1 MIKRAAREAAV
12 FAFYLT
18 LAVAM
23 TWPLASHLTTAV
35 SDRGDPYIVTWI
47 IDWVCHALTHA
58 PLDLYNA
65 PIFYPGRLTLA
76 HSENLV
82 GVALLVLPFHIAG
95 VPPIAVYNLAMLIGF
110 ALSGYGMFVLARL
123 ITRSTAAALV
133 AGVIFAFVPFKFD
146 HISHMQLIC
155 SGWLP
160 LLFAALIAY
169 WRAPGTKTAACIT
182 GAFVM
187 NGLTNVH
194 YFLFGSVTAAITI
207 AIYAILSTRRD
218 RRFWLTLFAAL
229 AIAGLLLLPFLLPY
243 SILAH
248 EYGMVRSEAEARSGS
263 APATAW
269 LVTTPLSIV
278 YGRLG
283 APELHRHEMQLFP
296 GLVALVLAGIGA
308 AGCVLRAEART
319 LRSTQHPARSTLLL
333 HVLIAFAAILTWLGI
348 ITDRTEW
355 TIAGHRILSFS
366 SADVPA
372 TLLVLLLVI
381 RFARTQP
388 RSEHPERW
396 AAASWIL
403 IGVIG
408 SFGMNAFFHAFLYRR
423 TSLFAAIRAP
433 VRWAVIAYIGL
444 AVWAAIGA
452 LVLIRKR
459 PRVVAPILIALAA
472 LDLWP
477 SIRWEQAVPTIAPVY
492 RWLAR
497 ERVAPLIELP
507 MANGMEF
514 ESLLGSTHHHLPQ
527 FNGFTPWSVPVH
539 AKLRGKNDAYAFD
552 DEFFAILEQHGA
564 KLVVVHVHALGDAS
578 PSVRAWLSKQLAAG
592 RLAYVRSFDHEIGG
606 DFVFAVTRN
615 YRAPASSQP
624 AAPDGAGHLPAQ
636 KLARMLAGET
646 THSDA
651 IMATFD
657 SPRGGDTVRGPMRVR
672 GWVLSPFTIKR
683 VTLLLDAGRTRIDVP
698 LIDARPDV
706 KSRYSWYYFTP
717 RPGFDVIL
725 PERPRGVGLHTDLQL
740 EIEDEGKRVVRT
752 TDLFIDWE
760 RAE

>member
-12 FAFYLT
+12 FALYLA

-23 TWPLASHLTTAV
+23 TWPLASRLTTAV
-35 SDRGDPYIVTWI
+35 ADRGDPYIVAWI

-82 GVALLVLPFHIAG
+82 GVALLVLPFHLAG

-146 HISHMQLIC
+146 HISHVQLIC

-160 LLFAALIAY
+160 LLLAAVIAY
-169 WRAPGTKTAACIT
+169 WRAPGTKTAACII

-207 AIYAILSTRRD
+207 AIFAILSPRRD
-218 RRFWLTLFAAL
+218 RRFWLTLIAAL
-229 AIAGLLLLPFLLPY
+229 AIAGLLLVPFLLPY
-243 SILAH
+243 RILAN

-269 LVTTPLSIV
+269 LVTTPLSVV
-278 YGRLG
+278 YGKLG
-283 APELHRHEMQLFP
+283 APELHQHEMQLFP
-296 GLVALVLAGIGA
+296 GLVALVLAVIGA
-308 AGCVLRAEART
+308 ACWVLNAEPHPP
-319 LRSTQHPARSTLLL
+319 RSTQHSAPSTLLAAF
-333 HVLIAFAAILTWLGI
+333 IALAAVLTWLGI

-355 TIAGHRILSFS
+355 TIGGHRIVSFN

-372 TLLVLLLVI
+372 MLLLILLVV
-381 RFARTQP
+381 RFARTHP
-388 RSEHPERW
+388 RSEYPERW

-403 IGVIG
+403 IGVVG

-423 TSLFAAIRAP
+423 IGLFAAIRAP
-433 VRWAVIAYIGL
+433 VRWAVIAYIGIALL
-444 AVWAAIGA
+444 AAFGA
-452 LVLIRKR
+452 LAMMKKR
-459 PRVVAPILIALAA
+459 PRVIAPILLALAA

-492 RWLAR
+492 RWLKR
-497 ERVAPLIELP
+497 ERIAPLIELP

-514 ESLLGSTHHHLPQ
+514 EMLLGSTHHHLPQ
-527 FNGFTPWSVPVH
+527 FNGFTPWSAPVH
-539 AKLRGKNDAYAFD
+539 SKLRGKNDAHAFD
-552 DEFFAILEQHGA
+552 DEFLSILEQHGA
-564 KLVVVHVHALGDAS
+564 RLVVVHVHALGDAS
-578 PSVRAWLSKQLAAG
+578 PSVRAWLAKHIAGG

-606 DFVFAVTRN
+606 DFVFSVTRN
-615 YRAPASSQP
+615 YRATQSEPNV
-624 AAPDGAGHLPAQ
+624 PDAAGHLPAQ

-646 THSDA
+646 THSNA
-651 IMATFD
+651 IMATLD
-657 SPRGGDTVRGPMRVR
+657 SPQPGTVARGPMRVR

-683 VTLLLDAGRTRIDVP
+683 VTILIDAGRTRIDVP

-706 KSRYSWYYFTP
+706 KQRFHWYYFTP
-717 RPGFDVIL
+717 LPGFDVVL
-725 PERPRGVGLHTDLQL
+725 PERPRGAGLHTDLQL
-740 EIEDEGKRVVRT
+740 EIEDEGGRVVRT
-752 TDLFIDWE
+752 TDVFFDWE
-760 RAE
+760 RTE